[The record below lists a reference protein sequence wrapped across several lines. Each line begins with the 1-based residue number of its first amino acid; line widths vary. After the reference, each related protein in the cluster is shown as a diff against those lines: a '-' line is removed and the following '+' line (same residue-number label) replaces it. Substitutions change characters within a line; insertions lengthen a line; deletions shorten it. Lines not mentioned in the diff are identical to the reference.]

1 MELFYGIC
9 FALSF
14 LLSVF
19 YVGRYRKHFD
29 VNITVIFILI
39 PLASLGYPALSMA
52 TNLEEALLAQKIIY
66 LGGCF
71 LPFFTAFAVF
81 GLCKIKVHSLVKVI
95 LFLLNSAFYMMVLDI
110 GHAKLFY
117 KEVSFVEEGG
127 RTYLE
132 KVYGFGHTL
141 FYALILVYLVIDLA
155 TIIYAVFRKKQASR
169 TTVYL
174 LLFPILFTV
183 AGFFGGKAFGGD
195 VELTPVFYVLAQ
207 MIYLFIVERMSYYR
221 TADMVIESMIQ
232 GGEDGFI
239 TLDLKHRYLGSNET
253 AREIIPEIAELYVD
267 EKIDD
272 KAGLNRTLIHW
283 LALFEESDKN
293 NKNLFIKKD
302 PVDDEKDKM
311 YSIRIDYSYHG
322 SKKNGYQIVMEDDT
336 ADQKYIRLLDRYN
349 TELEDEVD
357 RKTKRV
363 VEMHNNLILSMATMV
378 ESRDNSTG
386 GHIKRTSEGVRILID
401 EMRKNGNFALKSEF
415 CKNIIKAAPMH
426 DLGKIVVD
434 DAILRKPGKF
444 TPEEYEVMK
453 KHSAEGARIVHEIL
467 KDTDDEAFKVV
478 AENVA
483 HYHHERWD
491 GSGYPEGLKGEEIP
505 LEARIMAIADV
516 YDALVSK
523 RVYKEKMSFE
533 KADSIIMEGM
543 GKHFDESLKE
553 AYVAAR
559 PKLEEYYRNMEE

>member
-1 MELFYGIC
+1 MI
-9 FALSF
+9 SF
-14 LLSVF
+14 LLSVL

-29 VNITVIFILI
+29 VNITAIFILLPI
-39 PLASLGYPALSMA
+39 SALGYPFLEMA
-52 TNLEEALLAQKIIY
+52 QSLDEALMAQKVIY

-71 LPFFTAFAVF
+71 LPFFTAFAIF
-81 GLCKIKVHSLVKVI
+81 GLCKINVNPLIRVLMFI
-95 LFLLNSAFYMMVLDI
+95 LNAACYAMVLDI
-110 GHAKLFY
+110 GHGKFFY
-117 KEVSFVEEGG
+117 REATFVEDATG
-127 RTYLE
+127 THLE

-141 FYALILVYLVIDLA
+141 FYALILLYLVLELA
-155 TIIYAVFRKKQASR
+155 TIIYSVFRRKQASR
-169 TTVYL
+169 TTVHL
-174 LLFPILFTV
+174 LILPVVFTI
-183 AGFFGGKAFGGD
+183 AGFFGGKLFSGRL
-195 VELTPVFYVLAQ
+195 EITPLSYIFAQ
-207 MIYLFIVERMSYYR
+207 IVYLLIVERMSYYR
-221 TADMVIESMIQ
+221 TSDMVIESLIQ
-232 GGEDGFI
+232 RGEDGFI
-239 TLDLKHRYLGSNET
+239 SIDLNHRYLGSNET
-253 AREIIPEIAELYVD
+253 AREIIPELSEIYVD
-267 EKIDD
+267 EKIDG
-272 KAGLNRTLIHW
+272 KTGLNRTLLHW
-283 LALFEESDKN
+283 LALFEENEKN

-322 SKKNGYQIVMEDDT
+322 SRRNGYQVILEDDT

-357 RKTKRV
+357 RKTRRV
-363 VEMHNNLILSMATMV
+363 VQMHNNLILSMATMV

-386 GHIKRTSEGVRILID
+386 GHIKRTSEGVRILIEEIRNKHD
-401 EMRKNGNFALKSEF
+401 FSVTPQF

-426 DLGKIVVD
+426 DLGKIAVD

-467 KDTDDEAFKVV
+467 KDTDDEEFKIV

-543 GKHFDESLKE
+543 GKHFDERLKE
-553 AYVAAR
+553 AYMAAR
-559 PKLEEYYRNMEE
+559 PKLEEYYLNLEE